1 MSKIRL
7 HKGDLP
13 SLELY
18 DVNAVAIDTETMG
31 LSFQRDRLCLIQ
43 LSPGDGSVDIVQIA
57 KDAHDAPNLL
67 QLLRNNNI
75 VKIFHYARFD
85 LGAIANH
92 FEIMPQNSFCTKI
105 ASKLCRTY
113 SSRHG
118 LKELCSELLNVQISK
133 QQQSS
138 DWGSQHLSQAQ
149 LDYAASDVLYLHQLR
164 DILTAK
170 LQREDR
176 FRLAKACFEFLPMRV
191 LLDLEGWA
199 EQDIFA
205 HA

>member
-13 SLELY
+13 NLDAY
-18 DVNAVAIDTETMG
+18 DVGAVAIDTETMG
-31 LSFQRDRLCLIQ
+31 LSFQRDRLCLVQI
-43 LSPGDGSVDIVQIA
+43 SPGDGSADIVQIA
-57 KDAHDAPNLL
+57 RDPKEAPNLTK
-67 QLLRNNNI
+67 LLSDNNI

-92 FEIMPQNSFCTKI
+92 FEIMPQNNFCTKI
-105 ASKLCRTY
+105 ASKLSRTY
-113 SSRHG
+113 SPRHG
-118 LKELCSELLNVQISK
+118 LKELCHELLNIQISK

-138 DWGSQHLSQAQ
+138 DWGKQHLSQAQ

-164 DILTAK
+164 DVLTAQ

-176 FRLAKACFEFLPMRV
+176 FRLAKACFDFLPMRV

-205 HA
+205 HS